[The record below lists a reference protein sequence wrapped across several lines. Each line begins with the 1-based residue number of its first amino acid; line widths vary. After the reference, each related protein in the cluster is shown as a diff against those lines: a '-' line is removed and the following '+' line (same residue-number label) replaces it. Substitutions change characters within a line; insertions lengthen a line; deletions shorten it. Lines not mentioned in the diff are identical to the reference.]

1 MKRQAFVLSGA
12 GAALAGCAGTALSP
26 NSLVNSAAR
35 SMATVTPADKN
46 DQLLGSIL
54 LFPYNFIPQHFEKCA
69 GQILPIRSNP
79 ALFSLLFDRFGG
91 DGQKDFGLPD
101 MRGHAPIKELT
112 YVIATNGLYPNR
124 KNLKPRYQGAPL
136 LGQLSLVAYRPKHI
150 PPAGWASCDGQLLKI
165 DNHGL
170 LYALLGT
177 TFGGDGITTFALP
190 DLREHELLKGIT
202 YLIALHGRFPL
213 AR

>member
-26 NSLVNSAAR
+26 NSLVGSAAR
-35 SMATVTPADKN
+35 SMASVTPAAKD
-46 DQLLGSIL
+46 DQLLGSIM

-69 GQILPIRSNP
+69 GQILPIKSNP

-101 MRGHAPIKELT
+101 MRGQAPIKELT
-112 YVIATNGLYPNR
+112 YVIATNGRYPDR
-124 KNLKPRYQGAPL
+124 KKLEPHYTAGPL
-136 LGQLSLVAYRPKHI
+136 LGQLSLVPYRPKYT
-150 PPAGWASCDGQLLKI
+150 PPPGWATCNGELLKI
-165 DNHGL
+165 DKNGL
-170 LYALLGT
+170 LYTLLGT
-177 TFGGDGITTFALP
+177 TFGGDGITTFAVP

-202 YLIALHGRFPL
+202 YVIALHGRFPL

>member
-26 NSLVNSAAR
+26 NSFVNSAAR
-35 SMATVTPADKN
+35 SMASVSPAAHD
-46 DQLLGSIL
+46 DQLLGSIM

-69 GQILPIRSNP
+69 GQILPVRSNP
-79 ALFSLLFDRFGG
+79 GLYSLLGNRFGG
-91 DGQKDFGLPD
+91 DGFKDFGLPD
-101 MRGHAPIKELT
+101 MRGHAPVKDLT
-112 YVIATNGLYPNR
+112 YAIATTGIYPDR
-124 KNLKPRYQGAPL
+124 KRLQPRYAARPL
-136 LGQLSLVAYRPKHI
+136 LGELSLVAYRPKYT
-150 PPAGWASCDGQLLKI
+150 PPSGWATCNGQLLKI
-165 DNHGL
+165 DHNGP

-177 TFGGDGITTFALP
+177 TFGGDGETTFGLP

-202 YLIALHGRFPL
+202 YVIALQGRFPL